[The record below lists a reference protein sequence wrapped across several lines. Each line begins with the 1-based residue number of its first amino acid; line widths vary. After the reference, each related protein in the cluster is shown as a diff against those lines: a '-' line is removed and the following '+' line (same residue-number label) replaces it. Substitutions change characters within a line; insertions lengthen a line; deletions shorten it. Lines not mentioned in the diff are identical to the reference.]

1 MSQDNI
7 SKKIEETIKD
17 IILQAG
23 NKNEILVGDC
33 HCNHNYTNTQK
44 HILMLLK
51 NENIS
56 NKELAYHLNISQA
69 AVTKAIK
76 FLINEDIIIP
86 EKDPNDARIIKYI
99 LSEKAIYIAKEHEEH
114 HKRTLNHYD
123 NLLSKYSESE
133 KKLISNFLD
142 DLVKSIRG

>member
-1 MSQDNI
+1 MSTVEI
-7 SKKIEETIKD
+7 SKKIEKTINE

-33 HCNHNYTNTQK
+33 HCNHDYTNTQK

-51 NENIS
+51 NEDIS
-56 NKELAYHLNISQA
+56 NKELAYKLNISQA

-76 FLINEDIIIP
+76 FLLSENMIIS
-86 EKDPNDARIIKYI
+86 EKDPSDARVIKYT
-99 LSEKAIYIAKEHEEH
+99 LSEEALHIAKEHEEH
-114 HKRTLNHYD
+114 HKRTINHYD
-123 NLLSKYSESE
+123 SLLAKYSESE
-133 KKLISNFLD
+133 KEIISSFLD

>member
-1 MSQDNI
+1 MSTTEI
-7 SKKIEETIKD
+7 SKKIEKTIND

-33 HCNHNYTNTQK
+33 HCNHDYTNTQK

-56 NKELAYHLNISQA
+56 NKELAYSLNISQA

-76 FLINEDIIIP
+76 FLLSENMLIS
-86 EKDPNDARIIKYI
+86 EKDSNDARVIKYS
-99 LSEKAIYIAKEHEEH
+99 LSEEALHIAKEHEEH
-114 HKRTLNHYD
+114 HKRTIHHYD
-123 NLLSKYSESE
+123 SLLSKYSESE
-133 KKLISNFLD
+133 KEIISNFLD
-142 DLVKSIRG
+142 DLIKSIRR

>member
-1 MSQDNI
+1 MQSDIAN
-7 SKKIEETIKD
+7 KIEKTIND

-33 HCNHNYTNTQK
+33 HCNHDYTNTQK

-56 NKELAYHLNISQA
+56 NKELAFNLNISQA

-76 FLINEDIIIP
+76 FLLNENMIIS
-86 EKDPNDARIIKYI
+86 EKDPNDARVIKYT
-99 LSEKAIYIAKEHEEH
+99 LSDEAMHIAKEHENH
-114 HKRTLNHYD
+114 HKRTLSHYD
-123 NLLSKYSESE
+123 DLLNKYTESE
-133 KKLISNFLD
+133 QEIINKFLD
-142 DLVKSIRG
+142 DLIISIKR